1 MANSVTLA
9 SRWHQTER
17 RAPHIQC
24 TGLALHVAVYTAAN
38 SWCGPRCVE
47 KRTPSSEK
55 KVLSWHFAKSTQQVF
70 ARPPLPPHPMLIGVP
85 EIVYS
90 HSMRRPTRSTLDK
103 GVRGE
108 GELPGQYLFSEGSV
122 RLTLTTRLV
131 LKYESGCS
139 VGKRFVI
146 RMSGI
151 PLFRTPLPAAVI
163 VIIVVVI
170 VGSRPLAI
178 SARRGISENRFSLHN
193 DIPNPSHTA

>member
-55 KVLSWHFAKSTQQVF
+55 NVLSWHFAKSTQQVF

-90 HSMRRPTRSTLDK
+90 HSTRRPTRSTLDK

-163 VIIVVVI
+163 VIIVVI

-178 SARRGISENRFSLHN
+178 SARCGISENRFSLHN
-193 DIPNPSHTA
+193 DTPNPSHTA

>member
-1 MANSVTLA
+1 
-9 SRWHQTER
+9 
-17 RAPHIQC
+17 
-24 TGLALHVAVYTAAN
+24 
-38 SWCGPRCVE
+38 
-47 KRTPSSEK
+47 
-55 KVLSWHFAKSTQQVF
+55 
-70 ARPPLPPHPMLIGVP
+70 MLIGVP

-122 RLTLTTRLV
+122 RLTRTTRLV
-131 LKYESGCS
+131 LKYEIGCS

>member
-55 KVLSWHFAKSTQQVF
+55 NVLSWHFAKSTQQVF

-90 HSMRRPTRSTLDK
+90 HSTRRPTRSTLDK

-163 VIIVVVI
+163 VI

-178 SARRGISENRFSLHN
+178 SARRGISENRLSLHN
-193 DIPNPSHTA
+193 DIPNPFHTA

>member
-1 MANSVTLA
+1 MLRSTLLLTHGA
-9 SRWHQTER
+9 VHAALKNE
-17 RAPHIQC
+17 PPPPKKGIE
-24 TGLALHVAVYTAAN
+24 LAL
-38 SWCGPRCVE
+38 
-47 KRTPSSEK
+47 
-55 KVLSWHFAKSTQQVF
+55 AKSTQQVF

-163 VIIVVVI
+163 AIIVVVI

-178 SARRGISENRFSLHN
+178 SARRGISENRFPRSTLR
-193 DIPNPSHTA
+193 

>member
-1 MANSVTLA
+1 MVRSTL
-9 SRWHQTER
+9 RWKTNPLLR
-17 RAPHIQC
+17 
-24 TGLALHVAVYTAAN
+24 
-38 SWCGPRCVE
+38 
-47 KRTPSSEK
+47 K